1 MDAQLIIVVAIVL
14 GAAVYLGRTLFKSA
28 KGHTCESGK
37 CSHHP
42 TIEKNKSVQTV
53 FKKYILL

>member
-14 GAAVYLGRTLFKSA
+14 GAAIYLGRTLFRSA
-28 KGHTCESGK
+28 KGQSCESGK

-42 TIEKNKSVQTV
+42 SIEKNKSV
-53 FKKYILL
+53 

>member
-14 GAAVYLGRTLFKSA
+14 GAAVYLGRTLFRSA
-28 KGHTCESGK
+28 KGHSCESGK

-42 TIEKNKSVQTV
+42 SIEKNKSV
-53 FKKYILL
+53 

>member
-1 MDAQLIIVVAIVL
+1 MDMQLIIVVLVL
-14 GAAVYLGRTLFKSA
+14 LVAAWYLVRTLFRSA

-42 TIEKNKSVQTV
+42 TIA
-53 FKKYILL
+53 KK